1 MMPENALTKHYS
13 MSDFKTLKVWGKAH
27 ELTIHA
33 VRLAVRMRGPGST
46 IIRHQWLRSAM
57 SVPTNIAEGTGKQS
71 DPEFARFLRIALGS
85 LTESEYHLILSRDLG
100 LITSK
105 DFEITNEKTQAVGK
119 MLAALIRAIS
129 REKRDSSRP
138 PSLPSD

>member
-1 MMPENALTKHYS
+1 MMREDTWTRHYS

-71 DPEFARFLRIALGS
+71 DPEFARFSELRS
-85 LTESEYHLILSRDLG
+85 DHLQNQS
-100 LITSK
+100 IT
-105 DFEITNEKTQAVGK
+105 
-119 MLAALIRAIS
+119 
-129 REKRDSSRP
+129 
-138 PSLPSD
+138 